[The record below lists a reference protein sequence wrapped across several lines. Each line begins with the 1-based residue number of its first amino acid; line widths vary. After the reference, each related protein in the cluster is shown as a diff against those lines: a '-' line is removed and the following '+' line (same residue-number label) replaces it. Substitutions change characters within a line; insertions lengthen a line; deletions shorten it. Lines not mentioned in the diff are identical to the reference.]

1 MKHFLICTALLAG
14 ATLGLQGVSNAHGG
28 TYRGPG
34 DTVPP
39 GGGGG
44 GGGGPG
50 PSTPGPSAPGP
61 STPGPSSPGPS
72 TPGPSTGGPAAGPR
86 GPSTG
91 PAASGPDLTLWEFWW
106 GFNKDKY
113 LNLKEA
119 IHSGGVSS
127 GTDEFFNPGA
137 KDKAKNALKPSEE
150 TIRNKVVPALKEAL
164 EKERANDIIDASL
177 IALAKIGD
185 VRTEDGS
192 SEFEPILSKFL
203 GDSSQQIAE
212 TAAVS
217 LGILA
222 NEASI
227 EKLKSLMLDTPDGR
241 KLVGSNQVAMRTR
254 AFAAYGLG
262 LIGARTTRNESR
274 QTIMKALVELID
286 KPDMSQ
292 PDVKVGAMLSIGLV
306 PIDNDSGEGGDATD
320 PSASRQAQL
329 KWLKRYF
336 GDGNKDYRIRA
347 HAPTSMA
354 KLLAG
359 ASPEEKQGVAKLL
372 VEAIG
377 KNSKE
382 RDVVQQTCVL
392 ALGILG
398 DSDKDK
404 IDAEIREALKRI
416 SDDGELQAKNFAMI
430 ALGQVGGRPGQG
442 EGNEDGQKECR
453 NFLLTQLTKG
463 KNHLKPWAGI
473 AVGVMERA
481 LLDAGLTPSA
491 TAKENLREALKD
503 SGSPESVG
511 AYSIACGIAK
521 DLEAKE
527 ILLQKFEKTGDDNT
541 KGHIAVAIGMIE
553 ARDAIPVIQKVVLD
567 SKYKPDLLKQTAVA
581 LGLLGDK
588 ELVPELVT
596 LLGNAKSLASQAAI
610 ASGLGFIGDSRSIDP
625 LVAMLKKKEGL
636 TDTARGFS
644 AVALGIVCDKELLP
658 WNAKLSADMNYRA
671 SVSTLQGEGGTGI
684 LDIL

>member
-1 MKHFLICTALLAG
+1 MKKLLLLGALLVCGSLA
-14 ATLGLQGVSNAHGG
+14 LQDTTIGHGG

-50 PSTPGPSAPGP
+50 PSTPGPSSPGP

-86 GPSTG
+86 GPVTG

-119 IHSGGVSS
+119 IHTGGVAS
-127 GTDEFFNPGA
+127 GSDEFFNPGA

-150 TIRNKVVPALKEAL
+150 TIRSKVVPALKEAL
-164 EKERANDIIDASL
+164 EKERANDIIDGTL

-185 VRTEDGS
+185 VKSEDGS
-192 SEFEPILSKFL
+192 SEFEPIIAKFL

-222 NEASI
+222 NDASVA
-227 EKLKSLMLDTPDGR
+227 KLKDLMLDTPEGR

-262 LIGARTTRNESR
+262 LIGARTTKNEAR
-274 QTIMKALVELID
+274 QDVMKALVDLLE

-292 PDVKVGAMLSIGLV
+292 PDVKVAAMLAIGLV
-306 PIDNDSGEGGDATD
+306 PIDNDAGDGGN
-320 PSASRQAQL
+320 SAEANQSRQGQL
-329 KWLKRYF
+329 KYLKRYF
-336 GDGNKDYRIRA
+336 QDSNKDYRVRA
-347 HAPTSMA
+347 HAPTSMC
-354 KLLAG
+354 KLLKD
-359 ASPEEKQGVAKLL
+359 ASPEEKQSVSKLL

-382 RDVVQQTCVL
+382 RDVVQQSCVL
-392 ALGILG
+392 SLGIIG
-398 DSDKDK
+398 DTDKDK
-404 IDAEIREALKRI
+404 MDVEIREALKRI
-416 SDDGELQAKNFAMI
+416 SDDGDLQSKNFAMV

-453 NFLLTQLTKG
+453 NFLLTSLTKG
-463 KNHLKPWAGI
+463 KNHIKPWAGI
-473 AVGVMERA
+473 GVGVMERA

-491 TAKENLREALKD
+491 TAKETLRETLKD
-503 SGSPESVG
+503 AGSPEHVG
-511 AYSIACGIAK
+511 AYAIAVGISK
-521 DLEAKE
+521 DPEAKT
-527 ILLQKFEKTGDDNT
+527 ILAEKFEKTSEDGAR
-541 KGHIAVAIGMIE
+541 GHVAVAIGMIE
-553 ARDAIPVIQKVVLD
+553 ARDLIPTIQKVVKE

-596 LLGNAKSLASQAAI
+596 MLEQAKSLASQAAI

-625 LVAMLKKKEGL
+625 LVAMLKRKEGL

-644 AVALGIVCDKELLP
+644 AVALGIVADKELLP

>member
-1 MKHFLICTALLAG
+1 MKNFLICTALLAG

-50 PSTPGPSAPGP
+50 PSTPGPSSPGP

-119 IHSGGVSS
+119 IHSGGVAS

-150 TIRNKVVPALKEAL
+150 TIRNKVVPAIKEAL

-185 VRTEDGS
+185 VRTEEGS
-192 SEFEPILSKFL
+192 SEFEPIISKFL

-254 AFAAYGLG
+254 AFSAYGLG
-262 LIGARTTRNESR
+262 LIGARTTKNDAR
-274 QTIMKALVELID
+274 QTIMKALVDLLD

-292 PDVKVGAMLSIGLV
+292 PDVKVGAMLAIGLV
-306 PIDNDSGEGGDATD
+306 PIDNDSGEGGDAND

-336 GDGNKDYRIRA
+336 GDSNKDYRIRA

-392 ALGILG
+392 ALGIIG

-404 IDAEIREALKRI
+404 VDADIRESLKRV
-416 SDDGELQAKNFAMI
+416 SDDGELQTKNFAMI
-430 ALGQVGGRPGQG
+430 SLGQVGGRPGQG

-527 ILLQKFEKTGDDNT
+527 LLLHKFEKTGDDNT

-588 ELVPELVT
+588 ELVPELIT

-636 TDTARGFS
+636 TDTARGFAS
-644 AVALGIVCDKELLP
+644 VALGIVCDKELLP

>member
-1 MKHFLICTALLAG
+1 
-14 ATLGLQGVSNAHGG
+14 
-28 TYRGPG
+28 
-34 DTVPP
+34 
-39 GGGGG
+39 
-44 GGGGPG
+44 
-50 PSTPGPSAPGP
+50 
-61 STPGPSSPGPS
+61 
-72 TPGPSTGGPAAGPR
+72 
-86 GPSTG
+86 
-91 PAASGPDLTLWEFWW
+91 
-106 GFNKDKY
+106 
-113 LNLKEA
+113 
-119 IHSGGVSS
+119 
-127 GTDEFFNPGA
+127 
-137 KDKAKNALKPSEE
+137 
-150 TIRNKVVPALKEAL
+150 
-164 EKERANDIIDASL
+164 
-177 IALAKIGD
+177 
-185 VRTEDGS
+185 
-192 SEFEPILSKFL
+192 
-203 GDSSQQIAE
+203 
-212 TAAVS
+212 
-217 LGILA
+217 
-222 NEASI
+222 
-227 EKLKSLMLDTPDGR
+227 
-241 KLVGSNQVAMRTR
+241 MRTR
-254 AFAAYGLG
+254 AFASYGLG
-262 LIGARTTRNESR
+262 LIGARTTKNEAR
-274 QTIMKALVELID
+274 QTIMKALVDLLD

-292 PDVKVGAMLSIGLV
+292 PDVKVAAMLAIGLV
-306 PIDNDSGEGGDATD
+306 PIDNDSGEGGDGGD

-336 GDGNKDYRIRA
+336 GDSNKDYRIRA

-354 KLLAG
+354 RLLSG

-372 VEAIG
+372 VDAVG

-392 ALGILG
+392 ALGIIG

-404 IDAEIREALKRI
+404 IDGEIRESLKRI

-453 NFLLTQLTKG
+453 NFLLTQMTKG

-527 ILLQKFEKTGDDNT
+527 LLLQKFEKTGDDNT

-636 TDTARGFS
+636 TDTARGFA